1 MVGPIKILKENL
13 LELGFYIENKKYIHG
28 EGYRFDLNEQILY
41 HHNSPDIDDDY
52 FCLKPDN
59 IEDIRREINLG
70 KSQEEAELKIKYI
83 INLDG

>member
-1 MVGPIKILKENL
+1 MGPIKILKEDIL
-13 LELGFYIENKKYIHG
+13 KLGFYIENKKYFHG

-41 HHNSPDIDDDY
+41 HHNNSNIDDDY

-70 KSQEEAELKIKYI
+70 KSKEELNIEYKLEKKYI
-83 INLDG
+83 IN